1 MKFWREITND
11 RLSGGVLCALI
22 VLSFAFQI
30 AISGRAAA
38 AMIAPDP
45 ETILCSASIDG
56 THRPAESDQSKRCPC
71 SELCAAG
78 LHLQAGPG
86 PSDATGIPIR
96 FAARIEETVDCA
108 AALAAR
114 PIDRRYDARGPPLS
128 LS

>member
-1 MKFWREITND
+1 MRFWREIKND
-11 RLSGGVLCALI
+11 RLSGGVLCALLM
-22 VLSFAFQI
+22 LSFAFQI

-45 ETILCSASIDG
+45 KPILCSASIDG
-56 THRPAESDQSKRCPC
+56 THRPADSERSKPCPC

-78 LHLQAGPG
+78 LHLQAGLA

-96 FAARIEETVDCA
+96 FAARIEIAVDHA

-114 PIDRRYDARGPPLS
+114 PIDRRYDARGPPRTS
-128 LS
+128 T